1 MSKTYASGTQ
11 KMDAS
16 QEYCLNDACPS
27 RGKIGQGNIVI
38 HDSSRGRYRCNICKK
53 TFNKRRGTA
62 LEGIRKP
69 DDLFVIV
76 ISLLSHGCPI
86 QAVVYTYEIDERTVA
101 DWQMRAGLH
110 CEKIHQD
117 KIEQG
122 NLDPKQAQIDEIRVK
137 AREMVIWM
145 GLAMMVPTRLW
156 MAGLVSKTRDSNF
169 TDKLLQ
175 KVRNCC
181 VALSALLICVDG
193 LKSYLKSIIKAFRE
207 KVKDKPGPGAPR
219 KEVWPDLHIGV
230 VIKRMEKRRVKEV
243 IHRIAYGTEE
253 MVNALLKSS
262 RGGKVINTSFIER
275 LNGTFRERLASL
287 TRKCRHAASKMETL
301 HAGMYLIGC
310 TYNFCIPHDELSKP
324 KSQGGIGPYTPAMAS
339 SLTDHVWS
347 MKELLTYKIIPPP
360 LPTSKRKYRRRLQ
373 KVSSTIEHKKPVMR
387 LRKGVLCSTT
397 G

>member
-1 MSKTYASGTQ
+1 
-11 KMDAS
+11 MDAS
-16 QEYCLNDACPS
+16 REYCLNDACPS
-27 RGKIGQGNIVI
+27 RGKVGQGNIII

-53 TFNKRRGTA
+53 TFNQRRGTA
-62 LEGIRKP
+62 LEGIRQP
-69 DDLFVIV
+69 DNLFVTV

-101 DWQMRAGLH
+101 SWQERAGLH
-110 CEKIHQD
+110 CEKVHQE

-122 NLDPKQAQIDEIRVK
+122 NLDPKQAQVDEIRVK

-181 VALSALLICVDG
+181 IALSALLICVDG
-193 LKSYLKSIIKAFRE
+193 LKSYPKSITKAFRE
-207 KVKDKPGPGAPR
+207 KVKNKPGRGAPR

-230 VIKRMEKRRVKEV
+230 VIKRMEKRRVKDV
-243 IHRIAYGTEE
+243 VHRIAYGTEE

-262 RGGKVINTSFIER
+262 RGGKVINTAFIER

-310 TYNFCIPHDELSKP
+310 TYNFCIPVRPVLP
-324 KSQGGIGPYTPAMAS
+324 KQALLGDGRSRQTP
-339 SLTDHVWS
+339 
-347 MKELLTYKIIPPP
+347 
-360 LPTSKRKYRRRLQ
+360 
-373 KVSSTIEHKKPVMR
+373 
-387 LRKGVLCSTT
+387 G
-397 G
+397 